1 LSYVQPSQKARRKN
15 VKEFSE
21 SKISKLSNHVED
33 NVIKEGVGKQFQSFD
48 LKLEKLVVDDDLSV
62 MDEDLAN
69 KDTEDMKFFDSSLKN
84 IMKDYLVFFLDTKVG
99 VLKVIDDDEVKFEEK
114 ECVKELQV
122 DFIGTKN
129 YNIRLG
135 VFFSMLISKIKI

>member
-1 LSYVQPSQKARRKN
+1 
-15 VKEFSE
+15 VKEFDE

-48 LKLEKLVVDDDLSV
+48 PKLEKLVVDDDLSV

-69 KDTEDMKFFDSSLKN
+69 KDTEDMKFFDNSLKS
-84 IMKDYLVFFLDTKVG
+84 ILKDYLVFFLDTKVG

-122 DFIGTKN
+122 DFIGMKN
-129 YNIRLG
+129 YNIKHG
-135 VFFSMLISKIKI
+135 VFFSMLKSKIKI

>member
-1 LSYVQPSQKARRKN
+1 M
-15 VKEFSE
+15 KEFGE

-48 LKLEKLVVDDDLSV
+48 PKLEKLVVDDDLSV

-69 KDTEDMKFFDSSLKN
+69 KDTEDIKFFDNSLKN

-122 DFIGTKN
+122 DFIGMKN
-129 YNIRLG
+129 YNIKHG
-135 VFFSMLISKIKI
+135 VFFSMRTS

>member
-1 LSYVQPSQKARRKN
+1 
-15 VKEFSE
+15 VKEFGE

-33 NVIKEGVGKQFQSFD
+33 NMIKEGVGKQFQSFD
-48 LKLEKLVVDDDLSV
+48 PKLEKLMVDDDLSL

-69 KDTEDMKFFDSSLKN
+69 KDTEDMKFFDNSLKN

-129 YNIRLG
+129 YNIKHG
-135 VFFSMLISKIKI
+135 VLFSMLISKIKI

>member
-1 LSYVQPSQKARRKN
+1 M
-15 VKEFSE
+15 KEFGE

-48 LKLEKLVVDDDLSV
+48 PKLEKLVVDDDLSV

-69 KDTEDMKFFDSSLKN
+69 KDTEDMKFFDNSLKN

-122 DFIGTKN
+122 DFIGMKN
-129 YNIRLG
+129 YNIKHG
-135 VFFSMLISKIKI
+135 VFFSMLKSKIKI

>member
-1 LSYVQPSQKARRKN
+1 
-15 VKEFSE
+15 VKEFNE

-48 LKLEKLVVDDDLSV
+48 PKLEKLVVDDDLSV

-69 KDTEDMKFFDSSLKN
+69 KDTEDMKFFDNSLKN

-122 DFIGTKN
+122 DFIGMKN
-129 YNIRLG
+129 YNIKHG
-135 VFFSMLISKIKI
+135 VFFSMLKSKIKI

>member
-1 LSYVQPSQKARRKN
+1 
-15 VKEFSE
+15 VKEFNE

-48 LKLEKLVVDDDLSV
+48 PKLEKLVVDDDLSV

-69 KDTEDMKFFDSSLKN
+69 KDTEDMKCFDNSLKN
-84 IMKDYLVFFLDTKVG
+84 ILKDYLVFFLDTKVG

-122 DFIGTKN
+122 DFIGMKN
-129 YNIRLG
+129 YNIKHG
-135 VFFSMLISKIKI
+135 VFFSMLKSKIKI

>member
-1 LSYVQPSQKARRKN
+1 
-15 VKEFSE
+15 VKEFGE

-48 LKLEKLVVDDDLSV
+48 PKLEKLMVDDDLSV

-69 KDTEDMKFFDSSLKN
+69 KDTEDMKFFDNSLKN

-129 YNIRLG
+129 YNIKHG
-135 VFFSMLISKIKI
+135 VLFSMLISKIKI

>member
-1 LSYVQPSQKARRKN
+1 M
-15 VKEFSE
+15 KEFGE

-48 LKLEKLVVDDDLSV
+48 PKLEKLVVDDDLSV

-69 KDTEDMKFFDSSLKN
+69 KDTEDMKFFDNSLKN

-114 ECVKELQV
+114 ECLKELQV

-129 YNIRLG
+129 YNIKHG
-135 VFFSMLISKIKI
+135 VLFSMLISKIKI

>member
-1 LSYVQPSQKARRKN
+1 M
-15 VKEFSE
+15 KEFGE

-33 NVIKEGVGKQFQSFD
+33 NMIKEGVGKQFQSFD
-48 LKLEKLVVDDDLSV
+48 PKLEKLMVDDDLSL

-69 KDTEDMKFFDSSLKN
+69 KDTEDMKFFDNSLKN

-129 YNIRLG
+129 YNIKHG
-135 VFFSMLISKIKI
+135 VFFSMLKSKIKI

>member
-1 LSYVQPSQKARRKN
+1 
-15 VKEFSE
+15 VKEFGE

-33 NVIKEGVGKQFQSFD
+33 NMIKEGVGKQFQSFD
-48 LKLEKLVVDDDLSV
+48 PKLEKLMVDDDLSV

-69 KDTEDMKFFDSSLKN
+69 KDTEDMKFFDNSLKN

-114 ECVKELQV
+114 ECLKELQV

-129 YNIRLG
+129 YNIKHG
-135 VFFSMLISKIKI
+135 VFFSMRTS

>member
-1 LSYVQPSQKARRKN
+1 
-15 VKEFSE
+15 VKEFGE

-48 LKLEKLVVDDDLSV
+48 PKLEKLVVDDDLSV

-69 KDTEDMKFFDSSLKN
+69 KDTEDMKFFDNSLKN

-129 YNIRLG
+129 YNIKHG
-135 VFFSMLISKIKI
+135 VLFSMLISKIKI

>member
-1 LSYVQPSQKARRKN
+1 M
-15 VKEFSE
+15 KEFGE

-48 LKLEKLVVDDDLSV
+48 PKLEKLVVDDDLSV

-69 KDTEDMKFFDSSLKN
+69 KDTEDMKFFDNSLKN

-129 YNIRLG
+129 YNIKHG
-135 VFFSMLISKIKI
+135 VLFSMLISKIKI

>member
-1 LSYVQPSQKARRKN
+1 
-15 VKEFSE
+15 VKEFGE

-33 NVIKEGVGKQFQSFD
+33 NMIKEGVGKQFQSFD
-48 LKLEKLVVDDDLSV
+48 PKLEKLMVDDDLSV

-69 KDTEDMKFFDSSLKN
+69 KDTEDMKCFDNSLKN
-84 IMKDYLVFFLDTKVG
+84 ILKDYLVFFLDTKVG

-114 ECVKELQV
+114 ECLKELQV

-129 YNIRLG
+129 YNIKHG

>member
-1 LSYVQPSQKARRKN
+1 M
-15 VKEFSE
+15 KEFGE

-48 LKLEKLVVDDDLSV
+48 PKLEKLVVDDDLSV

-69 KDTEDMKFFDSSLKN
+69 KDTEDMKFFDNSLKN

-129 YNIRLG
+129 YNIKHG
-135 VFFSMLISKIKI
+135 VFFSMLKSKIKI

>member
-1 LSYVQPSQKARRKN
+1 M
-15 VKEFSE
+15 KEFGE

-48 LKLEKLVVDDDLSV
+48 PKLEKLMVDDDLSL

-69 KDTEDMKFFDSSLKN
+69 KDTEDMKFFDNSLKN

-122 DFIGTKN
+122 DFIGMKN
-129 YNIRLG
+129 YNIKHG
-135 VFFSMLISKIKI
+135 VFFSMLKSKIKI

>member
-1 LSYVQPSQKARRKN
+1 M
-15 VKEFSE
+15 KEFGE

-48 LKLEKLVVDDDLSV
+48 PKLEKLMVDDDLSL

-69 KDTEDMKFFDSSLKN
+69 KDTEDMKFFDNSLKN

-129 YNIRLG
+129 YNIKHG
-135 VFFSMLISKIKI
+135 VFFSMRTS

>member
-1 LSYVQPSQKARRKN
+1 M
-15 VKEFSE
+15 KEFGE

-48 LKLEKLVVDDDLSV
+48 PKLEKLVVDDDLSV

-69 KDTEDMKFFDSSLKN
+69 KDTEDMKFFDNSLKS
-84 IMKDYLVFFLDTKVG
+84 ILKDYLVFFLDTKVG

-129 YNIRLG
+129 YNIKHG
-135 VFFSMLISKIKI
+135 VLFSMLISKIKI

>member
-1 LSYVQPSQKARRKN
+1 M
-15 VKEFSE
+15 KEFNE

-48 LKLEKLVVDDDLSV
+48 PKLEKLVVDDDLSV

-69 KDTEDMKFFDSSLKN
+69 KDTEDMKCFDNSLKN
-84 IMKDYLVFFLDTKVG
+84 ILKDYLVFFLDTKVG

-122 DFIGTKN
+122 DFIGMKN
-129 YNIRLG
+129 YNIKHG
-135 VFFSMLISKIKI
+135 VFFSMLKSKIKI

>member
-1 LSYVQPSQKARRKN
+1 
-15 VKEFSE
+15 VKEFGE

-33 NVIKEGVGKQFQSFD
+33 NMIKEGVGKQFQSFD
-48 LKLEKLVVDDDLSV
+48 PKLEKLMVDDDLSV

-69 KDTEDMKFFDSSLKN
+69 KDTEDMKFFDNSLKN

-129 YNIRLG
+129 YNIKHG
-135 VFFSMLISKIKI
+135 VLFSMLISKIKI

>member
-1 LSYVQPSQKARRKN
+1 
-15 VKEFSE
+15 VKEFGE

-48 LKLEKLVVDDDLSV
+48 PKLEKLVVDDDLSV

-69 KDTEDMKFFDSSLKN
+69 KDTEDIKFFDNSLKN

-129 YNIRLG
+129 YNIKHG
-135 VFFSMLISKIKI
+135 VLFSMLISKIKI

>member
-1 LSYVQPSQKARRKN
+1 ME
-15 VKEFSE
+15 EFDE
-21 SKISKLSNHVED
+21 YKISKLSNHVED

-48 LKLEKLVVDDDLSV
+48 PKLEKLVVDDDLSV

-69 KDTEDMKFFDSSLKN
+69 KDTEDMKFFDNSLKN

-129 YNIRLG
+129 YNIKHG
-135 VFFSMLISKIKI
+135 VLFSMLISKIKI